1 MSEEKER
8 FEFDLNRITY
18 DEIQQLNLMESLE
31 QETHSIRL
39 VVKTLVSWPFEIKI
53 SEANIRGLGMLD
65 FVELQIAFSAVLD
78 NAFKSLRGT
87 E

>member
-8 FEFDLNRITY
+8 FEFDLNKITY
-18 DEIQQLNLMESLE
+18 GEIQQLGLMEPLE
-31 QETHSIRL
+31 QEEYSIKL
-39 VVKTLVSWPFEIKI
+39 VVQTLVSWPFDSDITND
-53 SEANIRGLGMLD
+53 SIRGLGMLD
-65 FVELQIAFSAVLD
+65 FIELQEAFTAVLD

>member
-8 FEFDLNRITY
+8 FEFDLNKITY
-18 DEIQQLNLMESLE
+18 GEIQQLGLMESIE
-31 QETHSIRL
+31 QDEYSIKL
-39 VVKTLVSWPFEIKI
+39 VVQTLVSWPFGNDITND
-53 SEANIRGLGMLD
+53 SIRGLGMLD
-65 FVELQIAFSAVLD
+65 FIELQEAFTAVLD